1 MATLR
6 IFSDLHL
13 GHPASTIDR
22 VGMLRPLFDG
32 IDGIWFNG
40 DTVETCS
47 GLLATESLAALGEL
61 TRTLESLGIRWETLP
76 GNHDP
81 DRGGPALRELE
92 NGEVVV
98 THGDMCF
105 RYGSPWSPWV
115 PKIMHKLVEAEQ
127 ELGGYEQADDLADR
141 ARLAQAYAY
150 AFQPRP
156 RKFTGALGKLETIKH
171 AAWPPTTPLAIL
183 NVWINGPEMVAK
195 WMEQFTPAAKVLVM
209 GHTHRPG
216 LWFRRVMAGAVLASA
231 HGHAFVR
238 AFTHNRASISSRSS
252 SGTIWG
258 AKRPVT
264 LPSRSTRNLVKFH
277 LMALPRM
284 PPCRSLR

>member
-115 PKIMHKLVEAEQ
+115 PKIMDKLVEAEK
-127 ELGGYEQADDLADR
+127 ELGGYAQADDLAAR
-141 ARLAQAYAY
+141 ARLAQAYAH

-156 RKFTGALGKLETIKH
+156 RKFTGSLGKLETIKH

-216 LWFRRVMAGAVLASA
+216 LWFRRGKWILNTGAY
-231 HGHAFVR
+231 HPF
-238 AFTHNRASISSRSS
+238 
-252 SGTIWG
+252 
-258 AKRPVT
+258 AKPRVVDYLPGRLEMRPVVRRGGEFH
-264 LPSRSTRNLVKFH
+264 PGPLV
-277 LMALPRM
+277 
-284 PPCRSLR
+284 RSLIRGENGWRRE

>member
-1 MATLR
+1 
-6 IFSDLHL
+6 
-13 GHPASTIDR
+13 
-22 VGMLRPLFDG
+22 MLRPLFDG

-115 PKIMHKLVEAEQ
+115 PKIMPKLIEAEQ

-216 LWFRRVMAGAVLASA
+216 LWFRRGKWILNTGAY
-231 HGHAFVR
+231 HPF
-238 AFTHNRASISSRSS
+238 
-252 SGTIWG
+252 
-258 AKRPVT
+258 AKPRVVDYLPGRLEMRPVVRRDGAFHPGPLVRT
-264 LPSRSTRNLVKFH
+264 LIRGANGWR
-277 LMALPRM
+277 RE
-284 PPCRSLR
+284 